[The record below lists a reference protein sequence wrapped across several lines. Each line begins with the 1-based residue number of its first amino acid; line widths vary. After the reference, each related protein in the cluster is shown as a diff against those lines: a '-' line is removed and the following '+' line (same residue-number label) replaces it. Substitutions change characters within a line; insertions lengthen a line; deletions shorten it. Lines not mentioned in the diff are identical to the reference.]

1 MADNKKIYTIQINGI
16 DQSIKQVDA
25 LSDALQ
31 FLDKK
36 IKELESRSVSIT
48 SASPSSSSGGGGRTA
63 ELNTED
69 KLLKQI
75 QQTEQ
80 QIKDARREDYA
91 SLLAQKDILKD
102 IVDETKQRAAQ
113 ERLSVGRYDNSM
125 KGLKQELADVKS
137 VMQTTDLGDEKFQE
151 LTQRALQLTNQLKKL
166 EAETGQFG
174 RNVGNYASAAEGF
187 KGIQVNVGGVIRE
200 FENAREASRTL
211 NNELKTMAVNGQT
224 DTEEFKNLR
233 QAVMQMESAMNDAK
247 KPMDDLMDAME
258 SFTAIASVSEG
269 LSALFGVD
277 DSEIQRSIQKLL
289 ALQNV
294 LKGIETISKQMET
307 GEGIGSWLSKGS
319 EMADKLAASITG
331 VGKASKSATVATKAL
346 GTAFKALGIGA
357 VIAGVMAL
365 IHIVEEWSEKQKKAA
380 EEAEE
385 AAEKV
390 KKAIDEQRNTFVGAS
405 ATYMNTASRL
415 SHLRAE
421 YMTTNNELRKTSI
434 LKEASEQFK
443 KLGLSVNSVTDAQK
457 ILVNQGDKVIE
468 MLRLQGDAAALAS
481 LRMEAF
487 KKSFNMLL
495 ENGYDVKSASILA
508 GNSGIVTQLDK
519 QMDAVSQKLSKVQ
532 KELGIK
538 AKNGSDSIKKT
549 VVDGEALITKAR
561 IDAMKEGLNKTITQL
576 EEERKARIAKIR
588 GSGKNY
594 KEVEAEINAF
604 YDRKIEEEIERHTKD
619 VEKMYEDMYK
629 NIRQLQIKNAQK
641 EVQINKE
648 NEEIALEDWDKSSRD
663 KYFGTVG
670 SYGVQGKDKL
680 SQETRNLLGI
690 HSQYNDE
697 FRVLTKELVNK
708 LREREV
714 AFNEYDKLL
723 NEQEIREK
731 TYLKDKEETEK
742 EIQKIEET
750 ITNNEKTI
758 AEKRSLIEDVKLGLL
773 KDFNE
778 KEIEAEIAQLEA
790 SNEINAQILKNKEAY
805 LDKLKGDFD
814 ADNEFLKGEVEKN
827 KELLDNASDNYVK
840 FKKSLEGEYGKDNV
854 DLFEGELLNESYSKD
869 LSSLFKQRIS
879 AIKAY
884 WEDRK
889 ATVLMAAE
897 DVAKS
902 EMKLLKKSQEEEEK
916 ASDDNWLKRLE
927 ELSKWQEKKKELI
940 LVQAKKEKWTEEE
953 TNKALNA
960 VDDEYQKSSNTLY
973 TSYKEERQRIAE
985 VYAQKEYQINKNK
998 NDAIKKANVE
1008 YHQNELQEFRDFA
1021 TALDESE
1028 SKAKTSGLFGFIN
1041 LGKTKENYK
1050 EVLEGYENLAFKLRE
1065 ERDKLNSDF
1074 KTGLLDE
1081 NVYES
1086 SIRENDRM
1094 TNQVGGKIEEL
1105 KDKIKDLPREWWET
1119 MNQWIQV
1126 IGQSMNSILGSL
1138 SEIQSNE
1145 YDKMIEQQEK
1155 YIEEYEELLNKQKD
1169 ITQEHASAVE
1179 SIEDELSTARGDRR
1193 QQLIDQ
1199 LNAEMAAQR
1208 ASLAQEQKIERQKKK
1223 AEEKQK
1229 KLEHDQAVAK
1239 KKMQLAQA
1247 AINMAM
1253 SISMAAVNS
1262 WPIPAIPM
1270 MALAAATGA
1279 AQIAAIQSQNIPSY
1293 GSGGVIQG
1301 KSHKEGGVKVLGG
1314 QAEVEGGEYITN
1326 KVTTSKNVELLEYI
1340 NTKRRK
1346 ISLEDLID
1354 FYGGNSQVKKSITTV
1369 RTKFADGGMIP
1380 TLRNDINLSDR
1391 MLTAFEDYSNR
1402 PVQVAVVD
1410 IIDRTQAVND
1420 VRVMA
1425 GLE

>member
-48 SASPSSSSGGGGRTA
+48 SSSSSSGGGRTA

-75 QQTEQ
+75 QSTEQ
-80 QIKDARREDYA
+80 QIRDARREDYQ

-102 IVDETKQRAAQ
+102 IVSEAQ
-113 ERLSVGRYDNSM
+113 ERAAAERLSSGNYGNTM
-125 KGLKQELADVKS
+125 KGLKQELSDIKK

-151 LTQRALQLTNQLKKL
+151 MTQRANELTNKLKEL
-166 EAETGQFG
+166 EQAYGQFG

-269 LSALFGVD
+269 ISALFGVD

-294 LKGIETISKQMET
+294 LKGIETINKQMDT
-307 GEGIGSWLSKGS
+307 REGIGSWLSKGS
-319 EMADKLAASITG
+319 EMADKLAASIVG

-346 GTAFKALGIGA
+346 GTAFKALGVGA
-357 VIAGVMAL
+357 VIASVMAL

-415 SHLRAE
+415 SHLRTE

-519 QMDAVSQKLSKVQ
+519 QMDAVSQKLSEVQ
-532 KELGIK
+532 KELGVK
-538 AKNGSDSIKKT
+538 TKNSSDSIKKT
-549 VVDGEALITKAR
+549 VVDAEALIAKAR
-561 IDAMKEGLNKTITQL
+561 VDAMKQGFVKTLAQL
-576 EEERKARIAKIR
+576 KLERDRRIAEAKKTGRLVQEQIELINRRYQNQIFEARTQYHANLVNEQKKYVEKIENLNEEMH
-588 GSGKNY
+588 K
-594 KEVEAEINAF
+594 KEVEISRKRNELRKAEKTDNAVDLSNDF
-604 YDRKIEEEIERHTKD
+604 QVNTLTIDYNSSDVKKYISQYGKD
-619 VEKMYEDMYK
+619 VLQAYTNTRNTVEYLQTALGKIGSSYEKLPEEAQRVYDKYSLMLDEAKEQLKLIEAENEGISEVVKSIGVLSERTSEAYALRTQKRREYYETL
-629 NIRQLQIKNAQK
+629 LQI
-641 EVQINKE
+641 
-648 NEEIALEDWDKSSRD
+648 S
-663 KYFGTVG
+663 
-670 SYGVQGKDKL
+670 KDAA
-680 SQETRNLLGI
+680 
-690 HSQYNDE
+690 D
-697 FRVLTKELVNK
+697 KELVIEEDK
-708 LREREV
+708 LDKEYYLLTKNEEKRHQLMISRYYDDGESEDETKRRNSLYKTPRV
-714 AFNEYDKLL
+714 AFDTYMEEDAKGNLFGKNADQLGKYFSEYRKLMD
-723 NEQEIREK
+723 EWV
-731 TYLKDKEETEK
+731 D
-742 EIQKIEET
+742 
-750 ITNNEKTI
+750 
-758 AEKRSLIEDVKLGLL
+758 S
-773 KDFNE
+773 
-778 KEIEAEIAQLEA
+778 
-790 SNEINAQILKNKEAY
+790 
-805 LDKLKGDFD
+805 
-814 ADNEFLKGEVEKN
+814 
-827 KELLDNASDNYVK
+827 
-840 FKKSLEGEYGKDNV
+840 FKK
-854 DLFEGELLNESYSKD
+854 
-869 LSSLFKQRIS
+869 
-879 AIKAY
+879 
-884 WEDRK
+884 
-889 ATVLMAAE
+889 
-897 DVAKS
+897 
-902 EMKLLKKSQEEEEK
+902 
-916 ASDDNWLKRLE
+916 
-927 ELSKWQEKKKELI
+927 
-940 LVQAKKEKWTEEE
+940 
-953 TNKALNA
+953 A
-960 VDDEYQKSSNTLY
+960 VDDEKITW
-973 TSYKEERQRIAE
+973 EEYLEFMNQE
-985 VYAQKEYQINKNK
+985 
-998 NDAIKKANVE
+998 AIQG
-1008 YHQNELQEFRDFA
+1008 YL
-1021 TALDESE
+1021 
-1028 SKAKTSGLFGFIN
+1028 KAKTEYENFLIQYNAMSDSEKAKNEKDLKELTRN
-1041 LGKTKENYK
+1041 LNNAYVSYLDNIREEQDVHDNQMRIIENQHENEVKEAEKKNLKERQAAYTEFNSNLIKETEDVLSTVRNKIDKAEKKNAWGIINYK
-1050 EVLEGYENLAFKLRE
+1050 ATK
-1065 ERDKLNSDF
+1065 D
-1074 KTGLLDE
+1074 
-1081 NVYES
+1081 
-1086 SIRENDRM
+1086 
-1094 TNQVGGKIEEL
+1094 EL
-1105 KDKIKDLPREWWET
+1105 KDLQGTITIALADIASQKEQLLERLKKGEISFGDYDTLISQLKVIETQSQDTLDDLDRRIDDLPEDWWET
-1119 MNQWIQV
+1119 INQWIQV
-1126 IGQSMNSILGSL
+1126 VGQTVNQVLGSIA
-1138 SEIQSNE
+1138 EIQSNQ
-1145 YDKMIEQQEK
+1145 YDKMIEEQEK
-1155 YIEEYEELLNKQKD
+1155 YIEEYEELLDKQKD

-1208 ASLAQEQKIERQKKK
+1208 ASLAQEQKIERQKEK
-1223 AEEKQK
+1223 AEEKKK

-1247 AINMAM
+1247 VINAAMAV
-1253 SISMAAVNS
+1253 SMAAVNN

-1270 MALAAATGA
+1270 MALAAAAGA

-1301 KSHKEGGVKVLGG
+1301 KSHREGGVKVLGG

-1402 PVQVAVVD
+1402 PVLVSVVD